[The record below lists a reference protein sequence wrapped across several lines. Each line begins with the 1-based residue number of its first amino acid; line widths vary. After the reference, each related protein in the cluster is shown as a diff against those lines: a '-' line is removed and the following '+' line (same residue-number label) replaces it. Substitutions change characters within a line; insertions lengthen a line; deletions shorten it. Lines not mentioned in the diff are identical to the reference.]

1 MSKYYKQLTLLLLF
15 IGSISF
21 IVVYFTIDIATLRQL
36 SAFRPW
42 SIMLAFIFLVLG
54 MYFDGTR
61 LVKLAE
67 MAGEYL
73 TFFQAMQVIFSNY
86 FLALLTPGAT
96 GGAVAQVLFLR
107 HAGVSTG
114 KATVL
119 VLVRTILSILFLIV
133 SLPLVVY
140 LEPALIPWLSPQ
152 VMVFT
157 AMALVT
163 LSIGGMWLIRTSWLN
178 RPLLVLAGRF
188 NPSMRRRGWKMYRDV
203 QASVNMLI
211 SSPFGMTKVF
221 IDTGLS
227 LLALYSIVPALFMG
241 LDIPIN
247 WPVVLG
253 RMIFLNLLLYFAPT
267 PGGAGIAEGGFVF
280 LFSDFVPPGTVGILA
295 VGWRIL
301 AEYLPFVVGLYVST
315 KAFGSK
321 LLNRSNDT

>member
-1 MSKYYKQLTLLLLF
+1 MSNYYKKLILLLLF
-15 IGSISF
+15 IGSISS
-21 IVVYFTIDIATLRQL
+21 IVVYFTMDIEAMYQL
-36 SAFRPW
+36 NVFRPW
-42 SIMLAFIFLVLG
+42 SIMLAVIFLTLG

-67 MAGEYL
+67 IAGEYL
-73 TFFQAMQVIFSNY
+73 SFFQALRVVCSNY
-86 FLALLTPGAT
+86 FGALLTPGAT

-107 HAGVSTG
+107 YAGVSTG

-133 SLPLVVY
+133 SLPFVVY
-140 LEPALIPWLSPQ
+140 IEPALVPWLSPH
-152 VMVFT
+152 
-157 AMALVT
+157 AMAIAAVALAT
-163 LSIGGMWLIRTSWLN
+163 LSIGGMLLIRTSCV
-178 RPLLVLAGRF
+178 RRSLLFLVGRF
-188 NPSMRRRGWKMYRDV
+188 SLSMRRRVWRMYRDM
-203 QASVNMLI
+203 QAAVNML
-211 SSPFGMTKVF
+211 SSAPIGMIKVF

-267 PGGAGIAEGGFVF
+267 PGGIGIAEGGFVF
-280 LFSDFVPPGTVGILA
+280 LFSDFVPAGTVGVLA
-295 VGWRIL
+295 VVWRIF

-315 KAFGSK
+315 KAFGTK
-321 LLNRSNDT
+321 LLKLSK